1 MNRSVVRAC
10 VQPVPPDRED
20 VRRDRPPSSRV
31 EAALA
36 DLRRGRPVLVLDD
49 EDREDEG
56 DLIVAAE
63 LMTTETMAFVLRHS
77 SGVVCVGMDG
87 TRLDALQ
94 LPPMVRDVEDPL
106 GTAFTVTVDARDG
119 VTTGISAADRT
130 STVLALASSS
140 TTPGDL
146 TRPGHVFPLRARE
159 GGVLTR
165 PGHTE
170 SAVDLCRLAGLQ
182 PVGVLAEVM
191 KDDGTMARNPDL
203 VTFAAEHNV
212 VILTVADLVQHR
224 RRTESLVEPRG
235 TAGLPTA
242 HGRFDATC
250 YVSTVDGTEH
260 LTLVRGAVAGG
271 KDVLVRVHSECLTG
285 DVFGS
290 RRCDCGEQLQ
300 LGLGAIAAE
309 GRGVVVYLRGHEG
322 RGIGLAH
329 KLQAYALQQG
339 GLDTLEANLAL
350 GLPADSREYDIA
362 GQVLR
367 DLGVRSVRLMTN
379 NPAKAHGLR
388 ESGMPVSGLVP
399 VRVPPHAGNVDYLRT
414 KRDRMAHLLGPLP
427 ESADREVP
435 LFDGSSDSSVVTATR
450 R

>member
-1 MNRSVVRAC
+1 MRRDLTVRALD
-10 VQPVPPDRED
+10 PHPDQTPAAAE
-20 VRRDRPPSSRV
+20 PSSRV
-31 EAALA
+31 DAALA
-36 DLRRGRPVLVLDD
+36 ALRRGRPVLVVDD

-87 TRLDALQ
+87 ARLDELQ
-94 LPPMVRDVEDPL
+94 LPPMVRDAEDPM
-106 GTAFTVTVDARDG
+106 GTAFTVSVDARDG

-130 STVLALASSS
+130 RTVRALAHLG
-140 TTPGDL
+140 TQPGHL
-146 TRPGHVFPLRARE
+146 TRPGHVFPLRART
-159 GGVLTR
+159 GGVLAR

-191 KDDGTMARNPDL
+191 NDDGTMARRPQL
-203 VTFAAEHNV
+203 AAFAAEHDLV
-212 VILTVADLVQHR
+212 MVTVADLVDHR
-224 RRTESLVEPRG
+224 RRTESTVR
-235 TAGLPTA
+235 AGGSADLPTS
-242 HGRFDATC
+242 HGRFTATC

-260 LTLVRGAVAGG
+260 LALVRGAVAGG
-271 KDVLVRVHSECLTG
+271 EDVLVRVHSECLTG
-285 DVFGS
+285 DVLGS

-300 LGLGAIAAE
+300 ASLAAIAAA

-329 KLQAYALQQG
+329 KLQAYALQQR

-350 GLPADSREYDIA
+350 GLPVDSREYAVA
-362 GQVLR
+362 GEVLR

-379 NPAKAHGLR
+379 NPAKSRGLR
-388 ESGMPVSGLVP
+388 DCGIAVTGRVP
-399 VRVPPHAGNVDYLRT
+399 VLVPPHAGNVDYLRT
-414 KRDRMAHLLGPLP
+414 KRDRMDHLLGPLLSTA
-427 ESADREVP
+427 EAEVL
-435 LFDGSSDSSVVTATR
+435 LFDPVCAP
-450 R
+450 

>member
-1 MNRSVVRAC
+1 M
-10 VQPVPPDRED
+10 
-20 VRRDRPPSSRV
+20 
-31 EAALA
+31 
-36 DLRRGRPVLVLDD
+36 
-49 EDREDEG
+49 
-56 DLIVAAE
+56 
-63 LMTTETMAFVLRHS
+63 
-77 SGVVCVGMDG
+77 
-87 TRLDALQ
+87 
-94 LPPMVRDVEDPL
+94 
-106 GTAFTVTVDARDG
+106 
-119 VTTGISAADRT
+119 
-130 STVLALASSS
+130 
-140 TTPGDL
+140 
-146 TRPGHVFPLRARE
+146 
-159 GGVLTR
+159 LTR

-191 KDDGTMARNPDL
+191 KDDGTMARRPDL

-322 RGIGLAH
+322 RGIGLGA
-329 KLQAYALQQG
+329 KTAAYALQDA
-339 GLDTLEANLAL
+339 GLDTVDANTVQ
-350 GLPADSREYDIA
+350 GLPADAREYGA
-362 GQVLR
+362 AAAVLA
-367 DLGVRSVRLMTN
+367 DLGVSRVRLLTN
-379 NPAKAHGLR
+379 NTDKVADLASAGIGVVERLP
-388 ESGMPVSGLVP
+388 LVVGTGP
-399 VRVPPHAGNVDYLRT
+399 DNVGYLNV
-414 KRDRMAHLLGPLP
+414 KRDRMGHVLP
-427 ESADREVP
+427 GELEPVRSGRGHPHHAPGDNEHSNGRSA
-435 LFDGSSDSSVVTATR
+435 
-450 R
+450 

>member
-1 MNRSVVRAC
+1 MRLNPNVGA
-10 VQPVPPDRED
+10 
-20 VRRDRPPSSRV
+20 PSSRV

-36 DLRRGRPVLVLDD
+36 ALRRGRPVLVLDD

-63 LMTTETMAFVLRHS
+63 LMTTETMTFVLRHS

-87 TRLDALQ
+87 ARLDELQ
-94 LPPMVRDVEDPL
+94 LPPMVRDVQDPL

-130 STVLALASSS
+130 RTVLTLASS
-140 TTPGDL
+140 TTTAGDL

-159 GGVLTR
+159 GGVLAR

-191 KDDGTMARNPDL
+191 NDDGTMARRPQL
-203 VTFAAEHNV
+203 VAFAAEHDL

-224 RRTESLVEPRG
+224 RRTQSVVEARG

-242 HGRFDATC
+242 HGRFIATC

-260 LTLVRGAVAGG
+260 LALVRGAVAGHE
-271 KDVLVRVHSECLTG
+271 DVLVRVHSECLTG
-285 DVFGS
+285 DVLGS

-300 LGLGAIAAE
+300 TSLEAIAVE

-329 KLQAYALQQG
+329 KLQAYALQHE

-350 GLPADSREYDIA
+350 GLPADSRNYDVA
-362 GQVLR
+362 GHVLR

-399 VRVPPHAGNVDYLRT
+399 VRITPHVGNVDYLRT

-427 ESADREVP
+427 EPADAEVL
-435 LFDGSSDSSVVTATR
+435 LFDPVCAP
-450 R
+450 